1 MAVFVSIP
9 FIWRLPNE
17 LLKHI
22 STFLFRD
29 SLLVLTQVCKL
40 FREVAAPEYFALLE
54 FKLPRDT
61 YLPLDNNA
69 CEALL
74 VWRRTN
80 AFVDLPYIHLSVSQ
94 ATTDRHFDALRIF
107 FESLTEVV
115 PRVHLFLYTGPYK
128 PTIAFLD
135 LLESIRDS
143 GCKELGCHGMPVL
156 GDAPRTYSIDGTP
169 NCKSNLENLEFASS
183 LFFTRMTIGFTLAT
197 LQNAPLVK
205 LRLTNTGL
213 TGTQWSH
220 FLENLDLRYLR
231 ELEIEALCPPKS
243 LVQFMSR
250 HKVNILAIR
259 PVTITRLRPSTSRY
273 SRSATPLNS
282 LTKLNGS
289 PAYILALLRYAYMP
303 PDTLLHLGV
312 QFQQSDLGISFLSDV
327 LSCTERIPGLDNLFI
342 RIPAGVDTR
351 VLALPENDPRT
362 CFVQALS
369 FQIMDDTA
377 LVRKLVFLVLS
388 LNRFS
393 VKLCTLVTGFPE
405 S

>member
-1 MAVFVSIP
+1 
-9 FIWRLPNE
+9 
-17 LLKHI
+17 
-22 STFLFRD
+22 
-29 SLLVLTQVCKL
+29 
-40 FREVAAPEYFALLE
+40 
-54 FKLPRDT
+54 
-61 YLPLDNNA
+61 
-69 CEALL
+69 
-74 VWRRTN
+74 
-80 AFVDLPYIHLSVSQ
+80 
-94 ATTDRHFDALRIF
+94 
-107 FESLTEVV
+107 
-115 PRVHLFLYTGPYK
+115 
-128 PTIAFLD
+128 
-135 LLESIRDS
+135 
-143 GCKELGCHGMPVL
+143 MPVL
-156 GDAPRTYSIDGTP
+156 RDAPRTYSIDGTP

-183 LFFTRMTIGFTLAT
+183 LFFTRMTIGFTLTT

-220 FLENLDLRYLR
+220 FLENLDLQYLR
-231 ELEIEALCPPKS
+231 ELEIEARCPPKS

-273 SRSATPLNS
+273 FHSATPLNS

-289 PAYILALLRYAYMP
+289 PAYILALLHYAYMP

-312 QFQQSDLGISFLSDV
+312 QFQQSDLVISFLSDV

-342 RIPAGVDTR
+342 QIPAGVDTR

-369 FQIMDDTA
+369 VQIMDDTA

-388 LNRFS
+388 LNRFLSRS
-393 VKLCTLVTGFPE
+393 VLPIGNGCGQRREGVGRARGKWQLLLT
-405 S
+405 SS